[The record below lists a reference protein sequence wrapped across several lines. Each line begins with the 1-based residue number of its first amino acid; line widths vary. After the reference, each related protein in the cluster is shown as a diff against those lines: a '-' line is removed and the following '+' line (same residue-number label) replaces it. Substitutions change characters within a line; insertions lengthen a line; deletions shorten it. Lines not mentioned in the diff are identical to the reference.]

1 MGPHLH
7 YKGSNDHH
15 IMLKPTQLTLI
26 HSNYVS
32 LTHNIQFHLQECKNK
47 IEDNDHAES
56 YSWVPTYTIRV
67 PMTIT
72 SC

>member
-1 MGPHLH
+1 MGPHLLTHVHLH

-56 YSWVPTYTIRV
+56 YSWVSTY
-67 PMTIT
+67 
-72 SC
+72 